1 MTRSLHTAVI
11 GAGSYLQIYRFQL
24 CVVGIHSTMDLS
36 GSDVSPPGE
45 SECDDAA
52 RRQLLVELQQLTK
65 QQTSYTT
72 VLQSLNQRQNVVN
85 DRLLRPSTAELRG
98 TD

>member
-1 MTRSLHTAVI
+1 
-11 GAGSYLQIYRFQL
+11 
-24 CVVGIHSTMDLS
+24 MDLS

-52 RRQLLVELQQLTK
+52 LRQLLVELQQLTK

-85 DRLLRPSTAELRG
+85 DRLLQTVDCRATWNRLKDIRHKFCLLRPWRQGKVL
-98 TD
+98 